1 MCALRSASEYKFQSG
16 HTAGSPPRNASAVT
30 PPLIK
35 RSLFSRVAP
44 WLVFIAALLSTLG
57 AWKLASINAERLAS
71 ERFENRV
78 ERVRIAIADRISAYQ
93 QLLRAGAALFAGS
106 DEVSSDEWRRFYQ
119 TLEVEDNYPGLLG
132 FGYAKRII
140 GAEREHVAQA
150 PATPPPAALPEPVV
164 IVYLEP
170 SSDVNRR
177 VVGLDMFADAMRR
190 EAMLQAANT
199 SQVSISGK
207 TLLFQ
212 DQGSAEPQPGFLM
225 YQAVYRHGDVPPAQ
239 RLQAIEGYVYGA
251 FRMHDLIQAMFAS
264 KDDIAL
270 EIYDGRARSAQAL
283 LYDGRPKEGPGPR
296 FTARTIVNVSGREWT
311 VQVSSGKVF
320 EAGVNRETPGVIL
333 VAGIAISVLLFALT
347 LTLSRLREHALELA
361 RGMTATIKENEQRLR
376 EITAS
381 LGEGVYVK
389 DLDGVITFINPEAEK
404 LLGWKAEEALGTNA
418 HVLYHH
424 HKIDGTEY
432 PIAEC
437 PIMHAA
443 LNGETYRAEDYFW
456 HKNGAVL
463 PVSITSTPIYRNGV
477 LAGAV
482 NVFHDITERKR
493 AEAQLRE
500 NQQFRAL
507 FDYARESLFLID
519 GDGFIIDVNHVATES
534 LRCERAQILG
544 RPARDFM
551 ASPMWS
557 DGGATL
563 ATVIQRAGPGAPMI
577 MEGEHICKDG
587 TRFPVEALF
596 SPIQIG
602 SRELILIAARD
613 ITERKR
619 AEAERRELL
628 KRERDA
634 RENAEAAQKSLAR
647 SNADLEHFAYAAS
660 HDLQEPLRM
669 VTAYNQLL
677 QKKYFGKL
685 DREADQFIEYSIT
698 GARRMEQ
705 LLQALLAYLRVA
717 AADGA
722 AELVDTNRVLQE
734 TLQNLHTVIEE
745 SGARIDYVQLP
756 PVRAH
761 AVHVLQLFQ
770 NLIGNAIKYRSAETP
785 CIRIG
790 AQQDNDVWI
799 FSITDNGIG
808 IEPRYADQIF
818 GIFKRLHGEQYGGTG
833 IGLAICQKIVERYGG
848 RIWVESGP
856 LGGSVFR
863 FSLPG

>member
-1 MCALRSASEYKFQSG
+1 MQWEAQLSSSSSPDTPQASSPQNALTVAQPSNQ
-16 HTAGSPPRNASAVT
+16 
-30 PPLIK
+30 
-35 RSLFSRVAP
+35 RSLFSRVSP
-44 WLVFIAALLSTLG
+44 WLVFIAALLSTIG

-78 ERVRIAIADRISAYQ
+78 ERVRMAIVDRISAYQ

-106 DEVSSDEWRRFYQ
+106 DEVSSDEWQRFYQ
-119 TLEVEDNYPGLLG
+119 TLQVEDNYPGLLG
-132 FGYAKRII
+132 FGYAKRIL
-140 GAEREHVAQA
+140 GPERENSPASASLA
-150 PATPPPAALPEPVV
+150 PPSLPETVV

-170 SSDVNRR
+170 DSDLNRH
-177 VVGLDMFADAMRR
+177 VVGLNMFADATRR
-190 EAMLQAANT
+190 EAMLRAAT
-199 SQVSISGK
+199 TGQVSISGK

-212 DQGSAEPQPGFLM
+212 DQGNAQPQPGVLI
-225 YQAVYRHGDVPPAQ
+225 YQPVYSHGNVAPAQ
-239 RLQAIEGYVYGA
+239 RRQAIEGYVFGA
-251 FRMHDLIQAMFAS
+251 FRMHDLMQAMFAS

-270 EIYDGRARSAQAL
+270 EIYDGRTLSAQTL
-283 LYDGRPKEGPGPR
+283 LYDGRSKKASTPR
-296 FTARTIVNVSGREWT
+296 FSARTVVHVSGREWT
-311 VQVSSGKVF
+311 VQVSSGNVF
-320 EAGVNRETPGVIL
+320 EAGVYRETSGVIL
-333 VAGIAISVLLFALT
+333 VAGLAISILLFALT

-389 DLDGVITFINPEAEK
+389 DLDGTITFVNPEAEK
-404 LLGWKAEEALGTNA
+404 LLGWKAEEVLGTNA
-418 HVLYHH
+418 HLLYHH
-424 HKIDGTEY
+424 HKLDGTEY

-443 LNGETYRAEDYFW
+443 LSGETYRAEDYFW

-463 PVSITSTPIYRNGV
+463 PISITSTPIYRNGV

-493 AEAQLRE
+493 AEAQVRE

-507 FDYARESLFLID
+507 FDYAREALFLVD
-519 GDGFIIDVNHVATES
+519 ASGFIIDVNHVATDS

-563 ATVIQRAGPGAPMI
+563 ATVIRRAGPEAPVI
-577 MEGEHICKDG
+577 VEGEHICRDG

-602 SRELILIAARD
+602 TRELILIAARD

-619 AEAERRELL
+619 ADAERRELL
-628 KRERDA
+628 ERERRA

-677 QKKYFGKL
+677 QKRYSGNL
-685 DREADQFIEYSIT
+685 DREADQFIEYSIS

-705 LLQALLAYLRVA
+705 LLQALLSYLRVA
-717 AADGA
+717 AADEV
-722 AELVDTNRVLQE
+722 AEPVDANRVLQE
-734 TLQNLHTVIEE
+734 ALQNLHTVIEE
-745 SGARIDYVQLP
+745 SGARIDYAQLP

-785 CIRIG
+785 RIQIG
-790 AQQDNDVWI
+790 AQQQADDIWI
-799 FSITDNGIG
+799 FSIADNGIG
-808 IEPRYADQIF
+808 VEPRYADHIF